1 MKKFVFKLEVLLKIR
16 KRQEEQAQTQLT
28 NERRVLQ
35 QEKIKMFDLQDLR
48 VNAQAEFEEQRRTS
62 RIYIQDLMLWNEY
75 FAQIDKKI
83 EHQTQLIKNQEE
95 LVKIALKAL
104 EEAIK
109 KRKVVEMLKEKRVQQ
124 YNLEL
129 IAQEQIILDELSLSI
144 FTRT

>member
-1 MKKFVFKLEVLLKIR
+1 MKKFVFKLEVLLKMR
-16 KRQEEQAQTQLT
+16 KRQEDQAQTQLT

-35 QEKIKMFDLQDLR
+35 QEKIKLFDLQDLR

-75 FAQIDKKI
+75 FSQIDKKI
-83 EHQTQLIKNQEE
+83 EQQTQLIKNQEE

>member
-16 KRQEEQAQTQLT
+16 KRQEDQAQTQLT

-35 QEKIKMFDLQDLR
+35 QEKIKLFDLQDLR

-75 FAQIDKKI
+75 FSQIDKRI
-83 EHQTQLIKNQEE
+83 EQQTQLIKNQEE

>member
-16 KRQEEQAQTQLT
+16 KRQEDQAQTQLT

-35 QEKIKMFDLQDLR
+35 QEKIKLFDLQDLR

-75 FAQIDKKI
+75 FSQIDKKI
-83 EHQTQLIKNQEE
+83 EQQTQLIKNQEE

>member
-16 KRQEEQAQTQLT
+16 KRQEDQAQTQLT